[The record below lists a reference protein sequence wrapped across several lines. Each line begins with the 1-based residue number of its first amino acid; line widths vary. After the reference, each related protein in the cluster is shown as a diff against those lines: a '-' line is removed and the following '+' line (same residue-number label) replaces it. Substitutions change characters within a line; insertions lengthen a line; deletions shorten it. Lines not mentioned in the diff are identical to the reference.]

1 MAINVG
7 ATVFVED
14 MRDNTIVAAAASD
27 KCILCEFLFVLEGG
41 RLEEELAYTREK
53 LGVGSGTTSEIVI
66 QTPKIGNSI
75 LTTDSLQLHLQAL
88 LKVTQIRVEMYEM

>member
-1 MAINVG
+1 MIYMVYL
-7 ATVFVED
+7 
-14 MRDNTIVAAAASD
+14 
-27 KCILCEFLFVLEGG
+27 LCFLEGG

-66 QTPKIGNSI
+66 QTPKIGNNI

-88 LKVTQIRVEMYEM
+88 LKVTQIRVEMYEK